1 MSVFMLECESVSE
14 VGSSLSSLV
23 SKISEISSSVN
34 GYDTSCE
41 DGFDFASAKSSIAA
55 NIEACASKVQN
66 TAQLLENVVSSHS
79 SLQASIASGN
89 FSSSSSSA
97 TTSTTSASSN
107 SGNTSQRRAGG
118 VSSSRSSGGSS
129 GSSYSGG
136 GAGVSS
142 GSYSGGTISTNYIS
156 SDSNFSP
163 VSNANE
169 LSSSNAADVTQS
181 VGLAAS
187 TILVLGLVDRDIAN
201 KDIDEND
208 NPNKKEIIDTDKKIV
223 KEIKNVKSSKVATN
237 IDSIEYIN
245 SDGNTNEI
253 IENIKYSKDGY
264 GLIGSRHVISC
275 DKSYGNVGD
284 IITINKSDGTKIECV
299 IGNVTAEKNK
309 INFYVDKNNFDA
321 SKGGL
326 NIAKNSVEIVNKG
339 KISSSVISR
348 TKLINDMEIE
358 VLGEEKGVV

>member
-187 TILVLGLVDRDIAN
+187 TILVPGLVDRDIPN

-208 NPNKKEIIDTDKKIV
+208 NPNVGYYVVHCVIDASIDKSGTFSKQLKVYWQYSSACKCSTALSEYAGDTLGLGANPHSQRSTAAITVKFDGMVWIEDIIEHCRKSLVTECQSIVKREDECWFAVLNYAHQKFIEDATRLIAKQLDTDV
-223 KEIKNVKSSKVATN
+223 
-237 IDSIEYIN
+237 
-245 SDGNTNEI
+245 
-253 IENIKYSKDGY
+253 NIKDYKVLMLS
-264 GLIGSRHVISC
+264 LIHI
-275 DKSYGNVGD
+275 
-284 IITINKSDGTKIECV
+284 
-299 IGNVTAEKNK
+299 
-309 INFYVDKNNFDA
+309 
-321 SKGGL
+321 
-326 NIAKNSVEIVNKG
+326 
-339 KISSSVISR
+339 
-348 TKLINDMEIE
+348 
-358 VLGEEKGVV
+358 